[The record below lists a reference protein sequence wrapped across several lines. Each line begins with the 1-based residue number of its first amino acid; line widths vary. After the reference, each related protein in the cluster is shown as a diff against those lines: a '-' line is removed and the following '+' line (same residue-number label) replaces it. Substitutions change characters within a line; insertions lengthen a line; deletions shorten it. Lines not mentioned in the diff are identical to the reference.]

1 MQAETAKH
9 GDQLPR
15 VALRPPDRVMRLQR
29 MGAAFQTRLSF
40 MRCLIRRMSR
50 ERWQIEQSRTDWD
63 ENGYGCAVYTARTPS
78 RTYSLV
84 GFSQYLDP
92 DERTDRVIAEKWDA
106 TFTLYDG
113 VPSEADIERLSQCVP
128 LQEAGR
134 CSASELVLSRANK
147 SVRLFDHVCA
157 CLAEGRQP
165 DLATLASVGYLM
177 RTTAVYGNGKFGVSD
192 RDRIAGRS
200 EFAAAFQA
208 ELLTVYLIRCF
219 TLDLVEHIARRRAPD
234 SFTPLAPELKRFLGI
249 GNATGL
255 GMAPFLVTHPILINN
270 WMEARETALARVRAV
285 RRAEQGAVARF
296 RAVLARARRHVAEWN
311 VPDERQSA
319 RIAELEPDLARLAD
333 WADGGDAPLARAD
346 PWDRV
351 YRWAEAQLSMEGQE
365 LAVSLLLE
373 PYPELVDDLES
384 RLRADEIAVLDPAMT
399 VGALRETI
407 ARDYA
412 WALAIDFASP
422 DAQRLFWYVSEEK
435 LEPRLGDRYAE
446 PGAQREMP
454 LGIARDVRALYDALA
469 DENDD
474 APLAALALSRP
485 DLRHVIRRVQTVS
498 RFPYGEIRDNLL
510 GADCLPIDI
519 LRCKLAYFG
528 ASKFDPKSDRWT
540 RITLYQ
546 GAPLPDELERPDADD
561 WCFPVAPTCP

>member
-1 MQAETAKH
+1 
-9 GDQLPR
+9 
-15 VALRPPDRVMRLQR
+15 MRLHR

-50 ERWQIEQSRTDWD
+50 ERWTIERSRADWD
-63 ENGYGCAVYTARTPS
+63 ENGYGCAVYAARTPT
-78 RTYSLV
+78 RVYSLV
-84 GFSQYLDP
+84 AYSQYLDP

-113 VPSEADIERLSQCVP
+113 IPSEADIERLYQCVP

-157 CLAEGRQP
+157 SLAEGHQP

-177 RTTAVYGNGKFGVSD
+177 RTTAVYGNGKFGVAD
-192 RDRIAGRS
+192 RDRIAGRP

-219 TLDLVEHIARRRAPD
+219 TLDLVEHVARARSPD
-234 SFTPLAPELKRFLGI
+234 SFVPLAPELKRFLGI

-270 WMEARETALARVRAV
+270 WMAARETALARVRAV
-285 RRAEQGAVARF
+285 QPGEGAVARF
-296 RAVLARARRHVAEWN
+296 RALLARARCHVGEWD
-311 VPDERQSA
+311 VPDERQA
-319 RIAELEPDLARLAD
+319 RRIAELRLDTARLSD
-333 WADGGDAPLARAD
+333 WLDGDESPLAETDA
-346 PWDRV
+346 WDRV
-351 YRWAEAQLSMEGQE
+351 YRWAEANLAMEGQE
-365 LAVSLLLE
+365 LVVSLLLE
-373 PYPELVDDLES
+373 LYPERVDDLES
-384 RLRADEIAVLDPAMT
+384 RLCADETAALDPAMT
-399 VGALRETI
+399 VAALREVI

-412 WALAIDFASP
+412 WALAVDFAEP
-422 DAQRLFWYVSEEK
+422 DAQRHFWYVSEEK

-446 PGAQREMP
+446 PGAEKEMP
-454 LGIARDVRALYDALA
+454 LGIAREVRTLYDALA
-469 DENDD
+469 EEDDD
-474 APLAALALSRP
+474 APLAALALRRP
-485 DLRHVIRRVQTVS
+485 NLRHVVRRVQTVS
-498 RFPYGEIRDNLL
+498 RYPYGEIRDNLL
-510 GADCLPIDI
+510 GADCLPIEI

-546 GAPLPDELERPDADD
+546 GAPLPEELQRPDADD
-561 WCFPVAPTCP
+561 WCFPVAPACP

>member
-1 MQAETAKH
+1 MPVEPAPRT
-9 GDQLPR
+9 DDPPR
-15 VALRPPDRVMRLQR
+15 VALRPPDQVMRLAR

-40 MRCLIRRMSR
+40 MRCLVRRMSR
-50 ERWQIEQSRTDWD
+50 ERWTIERSRADWD
-63 ENGYGCAVYTARTPS
+63 ENGYGCAVYSAHTPT

-84 GFSQYLDP
+84 AFSQYLDP

-106 TFTLYDG
+106 TFTLFDG
-113 VPSEADIERLSQCVP
+113 VPSDADIERLSKCIP

-134 CSASELVLSRANK
+134 ASASELVLSRANK

-157 CLAEGRQP
+157 RLAEGRQP
-165 DLATLASVGYLM
+165 ELATLASVGYLM
-177 RTTAVYGNGKFGVSD
+177 RTTAVYGNGKFGVAD
-192 RDRIAGRS
+192 RDKIAGRP
-200 EFAAAFQA
+200 EFTAAFQA

-219 TLDLVEHIARRRAPD
+219 TFDLVEHIARSRAPH
-234 SFTPLAPELKRFLGI
+234 SFVPLAPELKRFLGI

-270 WMEARETALARVRAV
+270 WMEARETALARVRAI
-285 RRAEQGAVARF
+285 RDAEEGAAARF
-296 RAVLARARRHVAEWN
+296 RALLERARRHVAEWS

-319 RIAELEPDLARLAD
+319 RIAELQPDLARLAD
-333 WADGGDAPLARAD
+333 WLDGDDAPLARPD

-351 YRWAEAQLSMEGQE
+351 YRWAEAHLSMEGQE
-365 LAVSLLLE
+365 LAVSLLIE

-384 RLRADEIAVLDPAMT
+384 RLRADETAVLDPAMT
-399 VGALRETI
+399 VGALREI
-407 ARDYA
+407 VERDYA
-412 WALAIDFASP
+412 WTLAFDFAEP
-422 DAQRLFWYVSEEK
+422 EAQRLFWYVSEEK

-446 PGAQREMP
+446 PGAEREMP
-454 LGIARDVRALYDALA
+454 LGIARDVRALFDVLA
-469 DENDD
+469 DEDD
-474 APLAALALSRP
+474 GAPLAALALRRP

-498 RFPYGEIRDNLL
+498 RHPYGEIRDNLL

-540 RITLYQ
+540 RITMYQ
-546 GAPLPDELERPDADD
+546 GAPLPSELDRPDADD
-561 WCFPVAPTCP
+561 WCFPVAPACP